1 MRDGLGGHTPVPWD
15 RGSGVAVRP
24 VTVRIGALGAAR
36 ITPEALIRP
45 AAGNSE
51 AEVVA
56 VAARDLDR
64 ARQFATEHRIRSAY
78 GSYEELLANPDVD
91 AVYIALPNGLH
102 GRWTKAAIRAGKHV
116 LCEKPFTANAEEA
129 ESVAEAARGTGL
141 VVMEAFH
148 YRYHALVARMLEIIR
163 SGELGR
169 ITTLS
174 AWLAFPLLPADDIRW
189 NLSLAGGALM
199 DAGCY
204 PTHLLRTLAEA
215 EPEVRSAR
223 AWTRQPDV
231 DRLMR
236 ADLVF
241 PDGRRASL
249 TASMLSPRLGAGARV
264 TGTLGTMRVLNP
276 YFPQLVHRLS
286 VRSSTRHAVERVPR
300 RPSTYECQLRAFTG
314 AVLRGERIQTGL
326 DDSVAN
332 MRVIDACYAAAGLPR
347 REPTP

>member
-1 MRDGLGGHTPVPWD
+1 MM
-15 RGSGVAVRP
+15 
-24 VTVRIGALGAAR
+24 VRIGAIGAAR

-45 AAGNSE
+45 AAAHAE

-56 VAARDLDR
+56 IAARDLDR
-64 ARQFATEHRIRSAY
+64 ARRFATEHRISSAY
-78 GSYEELLANPDVD
+78 GSYDELLADPDVD
-91 AVYIALPNGLH
+91 AVYIGLPNGLH

-116 LCEKPFTANAEEA
+116 RCEKPFTANAEEA
-129 ESVAEAARGTGL
+129 QSVAETARGSGL

-169 ITTLS
+169 ITSLA
-174 AWLAFPLLPADDIRW
+174 AWLAFPLLSPDDVRW
-189 NLSLAGGALM
+189 NLGLAGGALM

-223 AWTRQPDV
+223 AKTRQQDV
-231 DRLMR
+231 DRLMQ

-241 PDGRRASL
+241 PDGRQASL

-276 YFPQLVHRLS
+276 YVPQKGHRLS
-286 VRSSTRHAVERVPR
+286 VRSTTRSAVERVPR
-300 RPSTYECQLRAFTG
+300 RPGTYDCQLRAFTG
-314 AVLRGERIQTGL
+314 AILRGERIQTGV
-326 DDSVAN
+326 DDAIAN